1 MYEYKR
7 AAFGLGQGAPV
18 YAESS
23 IESGIPGVVEAR
35 QITPAGPKGPLIP
48 VDTDFARPIGHRG
61 HLVPYATEYA
71 RHIGRHGPKGPLIP
85 LGTEGVGGLFDGMTA
100 EECRAA
106 TCPPGRVRYS
116 MTTSYIGSQGG
127 SSPENSQMRARD
139 CKFLCGDGI
148 VGTNVY
154 CCLPASQAQT
164 APLRVAPRQAAAR
177 DAIQQI
183 QATQGTQAARMQR
196 DALLGARAEI
206 RELRQTINNLIDR
219 VRSGSAGARQ
229 DLQEALQHHDVTDVA
244 MPQRLVAIGVPH
256 VDWQGLQETLTLGRA
271 VAAGEDIASSGNGS
285 RQPVLNRGWL
295 IGIAGGALALGV
307 LVTLWVKRG
316 Q

>member
-35 QITPAGPKGPLIP
+35 QITPTGAKGPLIP
-48 VDTDFARPIGHRG
+48 VDTDFARPIGRRG
-61 HLVPYATEYA
+61 PLVPYATEYA
-71 RHIGRHGPKGPLIP
+71 RRIGRHGPKGRLIP
-85 LGTEGVGGLFDGMTA
+85 LGTEGVGGLF
-100 EECRAA
+100 
-106 TCPPGRVRYS
+106 
-116 MTTSYIGSQGG
+116 
-127 SSPENSQMRARD
+127 
-139 CKFLCGDGI
+139 
-148 VGTNVY
+148 
-154 CCLPASQAQT
+154 
-164 APLRVAPRQAAAR
+164 
-177 DAIQQI
+177 
-183 QATQGTQAARMQR
+183 
-196 DALLGARAEI
+196 GARAEI

-229 DLQEALQHHDVTDVA
+229 DLQAALQHHDVTEVMGVA
-244 MPQRLVAIGVPH
+244 MPQRLVAAGVPQ
-256 VDWQGLQETLTLGRA
+256 VDWQGLQETLRLGRA

-295 IGIAGGALALGV
+295 VGVAGGALALGV